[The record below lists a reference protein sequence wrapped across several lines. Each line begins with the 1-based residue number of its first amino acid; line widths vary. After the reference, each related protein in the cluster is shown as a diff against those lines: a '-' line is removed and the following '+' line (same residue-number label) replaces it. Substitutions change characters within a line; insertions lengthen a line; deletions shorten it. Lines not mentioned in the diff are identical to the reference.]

1 MHTFSLHTLDDEH
14 IGFLVM
20 LPENDN
26 EPQRKGAFAIRII
39 NSQCQQLNQWEQYN
53 GELLWETRGNAVELF
68 TEHDEPIG
76 SIQQQYLTIGGK
88 QFILNDLT
96 GVI

>member
-20 LPENDN
+20 LPENEN
-26 EPQRKGAFAIRII
+26 EPQRKGSFALRII
-39 NSQCQQLNQWEQYN
+39 HAQPSPLSQWEQYD
-53 GELLWETRGNAVELF
+53 GELFWETRGNVVELF